1 MPNTIVDFSRLL
13 SGLTYERIVDI
24 KDQWFP
30 PKPTFTE
37 ANLSRQDG
45 RVFIITGGN
54 SGIGLALIKYLYPTG
69 AKIYVA
75 CRSEERA
82 KAAMKEVVDEY
93 NEAAMTSDNDTQGGP
108 GELVYMHLDLNDLR
122 AIKASA
128 AFFAQRETRLDIIW
142 NNAGVAG
149 VPAGTKTTQN
159 LEGHI
164 GVNCVA
170 PLLFTQELLPQL
182 RAAVKVS
189 PPGSTRVIWSSSMI
203 IERFAPDGGVDLTE
217 LDRMNAAGTGSEN
230 ASVDYAMSKAGNWFF
245 AVEGARRWGSSEGI
259 LSVTQN
265 PGMINT
271 TVWKHQPNWLM
282 TAMQPTF
289 HPAKTGACTML
300 FAGFSDEVG
309 LETNGVYI
317 LPFGRVQ
324 QKNVRSDI
332 VKAIEEGKPKVF
344 WEWCEKLYQPHI

>member
-1 MPNTIVDFSRLL
+1 MSNTIVDFSRLF
-13 SGLTYERIVDI
+13 SGLSYDRIVDI

-54 SGIGLALIKYLYPTG
+54 SGIGLALTKLLYPTG
-69 AKIYVA
+69 AKIYLA

-82 KAAMKEVVDEY
+82 KLAIQEVIDEY
-93 NEAAMTSDNDTQGGP
+93 KASTTSGNDTQTGP
-108 GELVYMHLDLNDLR
+108 GELLYMHLDLNDLR
-122 AIKASA
+122 TIKASA
-128 AFFAQRETRLDIIW
+128 AYFAQREPRLDILW

-149 VPAGTKTTQN
+149 LPAGTKTTQN
-159 LEGHI
+159 FEAHI
-164 GVNCVA
+164 GVNCVG

-182 RAAVKVS
+182 RAAAEAS
-189 PPGSTRVIWSSSMI
+189 STPGATRVIWSSSMI
-203 IERFAPDGGVDLTE
+203 IERFAPHGGIDFAE

-230 ASVDYAMSKAGNWFF
+230 ASVDYAMSKTGNWFL
-245 AVEGARRWGSSEGI
+245 AVEGARRWGSDGI
-259 LSVTQN
+259 VSVTQN

-282 TAMQPTF
+282 AAMQPTF
-289 HPAKTGACTML
+289 YPAKMGAYTML
-300 FAGFSDEVG
+300 FAGLSNDVG

-324 QKNVRSDI
+324 EKSVRDDI
-332 VKAIEEGKPKVF
+332 LKAIEEGKAQEF
-344 WEWCEKLYQPHI
+344 WGWCEELYQPYA